1 MAGLKHGMV
10 ELLVIAT
17 LVSTALA
24 YEPCGCPRI
33 NSPVCGSD
41 GVTYAN
47 KCELEC
53 NSDQSLHKLKVI
65 KEGSCPFCGCDSGWF
80 TKVCGSDGY
89 TYPDVCIFDCLK
101 PHNPGVQVVSV
112 GPCAQPRSQ

>member
-24 YEPCGCPRI
+24 YEPCGCPPIIR
-33 NSPVCGSD
+33 PVCGSD
-41 GVTYAN
+41 GETYPN
-47 KCELEC
+47 ECQLEC
-53 NSDQSLHKLKVI
+53 KSAQSLYKVKVI
-65 KEGSCPFCGCDSGWF
+65 KDGSCPVCICDRRSWE
-80 TKVCGSDGY
+80 VCGSDGY
-89 TYPDVCIFDCLK
+89 TYPDLCIFNCLK
-101 PHNPGVQVVSV
+101 PDNPGVQVVSV